1 MSTEV
6 VPFQFHSHE
15 VRTVVIDD
23 TPYWV
28 AKDVAEVLGYANTN
42 EAISRHCKGVAKRY
56 PLETAGGV
64 QEMRVIGE
72 SDLYRLIAH
81 SNLPA
86 AVEFEAW
93 IFEEV
98 LPAIRKTGG
107 YIKAATEETPEEIMA
122 RALIVAKATIDRM
135 KEKNQKLTAENETM
149 KPKAL
154 FADAVASSNTSIL
167 VGELAKLLKQ
177 NGINMG
183 QNRLFTWLRKNGWLI
198 KRNGSDYNMPT
209 QRSVEL
215 GLFEIKEWAI
225 NNPDGSVRVTKTPKV
240 TGKGQLYFVN
250 LFLKEQDRN
259 IAALE
264 ASEQKHHD
272 A

>member
-15 VRTVVIDD
+15 VRTITDERGE
-23 TPYWV
+23 PWFV
-28 AKDVAEVLGYANTN
+28 AKDVCDVLGLGNITKAMEGLEPEERNILTSSKGIPGNPNVNIINESGLYALIFKSRKP
-42 EAISRHCKGVAKRY
+42 EAKAVRRWVTS
-56 PLETAGGV
+56 E
-64 QEMRVIGE
+64 VI
-72 SDLYRLIAH
+72 
-81 SNLPA
+81 
-86 AVEFEAW
+86 
-93 IFEEV
+93 
-98 LPAIRKTGG
+98 PAIRKTGG
-107 YIKAATEETPEEIMA
+107 YIKAKEGDTPEMILA
-122 RALIVAKATIDRM
+122 RAVLVAQDTINRQKAQIADMR
-135 KEKNQKLTAENETM
+135 
-149 KPKAL
+149 PKAL

-177 NGINMG
+177 NGINIG

-198 KRNGSDYNMPT
+198 KRNGVDYNMPT
-209 QRSVEL
+209 QKSMES
-215 GLFEIKEWAI
+215 GLFEIKEWAV

-264 ASEQKHHD
+264 AAGQKHHD